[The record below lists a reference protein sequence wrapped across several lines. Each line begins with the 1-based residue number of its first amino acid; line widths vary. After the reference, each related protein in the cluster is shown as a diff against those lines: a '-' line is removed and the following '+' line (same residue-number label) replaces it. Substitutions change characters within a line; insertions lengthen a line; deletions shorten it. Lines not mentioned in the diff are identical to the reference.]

1 MLHWYSYAFVCVR
14 FIFLLACF
22 LGLLQIYIIIII
34 TIIFVCVRARIT
46 ASPYICTDT
55 MQTKRNERQE
65 ETIAVSASLRQDGLA
80 CLLLT
85 LIMIEI
91 QLNLGVIFLCLLF
104 LFY

>member
-1 MLHWYSYAFVCVR
+1 MLHWYSYAFACVR
-14 FIFLLACF
+14 FIFLLSFF
-22 LGLLQIYIIIII
+22 LGLLQTYIIIII
-34 TIIFVCVRARIT
+34 TIIFVCARARIT
-46 ASPYICTDT
+46 ASPYICIDT

-104 LFY
+104 LFC